1 MTCLPPALEG
11 RRYYEPAGRGFE
23 KEIKRRLDGWE
34 EIKKKRRERVTY
46 CADATAAATTAR
58 FRLVERGHLPQHLGS
73 HRQDEREAVVA
84 LHPADR
90 DADEMAAL
98 IEHAAARHPG
108 MPVGQAGDQ
117 AARRLLADV
126 AGRDDDALGVVV
138 AEAEDRLGEVVGE
151 RGVDVERRQIELAAS

>member
-1 MTCLPPALEG
+1 MAQPVPLHLRNAPTKLMKDLAYGKGYQYAHDEADAVADMTCLPPALEG

-34 EIKKKRRERVTY
+34 EIKKKRPRAITVTN
-46 CADATAAATTAR
+46 TAR
-58 FRLVERGHLPQHLGS
+58 LTRLSDARGDRGFRLVERRHLPQHLGS

-98 IEHAAARHPG
+98 IQHAAARH
-108 MPVGQAGDQ
+108 ARD
-117 AARRLLADV
+117 ARRS
-126 AGRDDDALGVVV
+126 GT
-138 AEAEDRLGEVVGE
+138 
-151 RGVDVERRQIELAAS
+151 